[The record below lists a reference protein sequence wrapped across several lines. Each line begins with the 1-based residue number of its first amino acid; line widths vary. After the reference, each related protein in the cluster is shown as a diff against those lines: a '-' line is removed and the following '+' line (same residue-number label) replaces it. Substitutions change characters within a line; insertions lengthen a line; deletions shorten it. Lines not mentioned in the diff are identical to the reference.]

1 MENAKVKD
9 WVLDIGADL
18 IGGILIA
25 LGIYN
30 FALHAN
36 FPVAGFS
43 GIAII
48 LYHIFGLPIG
58 IGTILLNVPVSIFCY
73 KFLGKGFFF
82 RSVKSMVISSLLM
95 DYVAPLFP
103 VYDGERL
110 LAALCMGV
118 LCGLGYALIFMRDS
132 STGGQDFITVSIR
145 KIRPHLTLGVLT
157 MIFDSTTIL
166 LGTLIVFHEID
177 GLLYGIIVTF
187 LISTVMDHFM
197 YGIYKGKLTFVVTEH
212 GKAVVDAIDKISG
225 RGATIVKGVGG
236 YSLKEKDI
244 VLCACN
250 NKEMYQIKRRVHEI
264 DPDAFTMIV
273 ESNEVVGEGFQ
284 EGIGVKKLLVE

>member
-1 MENAKVKD
+1 MMENAKVKD

-25 LGIYN
+25 VGIYN

-212 GKAVVDAIDKISG
+212 GKAVVDAIYKISG
-225 RGATIVKGVGG
+225 RGATIVQGVGG

-284 EGIGVKKLLVE
+284 EGSFD

>member
-1 MENAKVKD
+1 MMENAKVKD

-18 IGGILIA
+18 LGGMLIA

-48 LYHIFGLPIG
+48 LYHVFGLPIG
-58 IGTILLNVPVSIFCY
+58 IGTILLNIPVSIFCY

-273 ESNEVVGEGFQ
+273 ESNEVGGEGFQ
-284 EGIGVKKLLVE
+284 EGSFD

>member
-25 LGIYN
+25 VGIYN

-145 KIRPHLTLGVLT
+145 KISPHLTLGVLT

-284 EGIGVKKLLVE
+284 EGSFD

>member
-110 LAALCMGV
+110 LAAVCMGV

-284 EGIGVKKLLVE
+284 EGSFD

>member
-25 LGIYN
+25 VGIYN

-103 VYDGERL
+103 VYDACCIVYGC
-110 LAALCMGV
+110 ALWSRICID
-118 LCGLGYALIFMRDS
+118 LYAGFFNRRS
-132 STGGQDFITVSIR
+132 G
-145 KIRPHLTLGVLT
+145 
-157 MIFDSTTIL
+157 
-166 LGTLIVFHEID
+166 FHH
-177 GLLYGIIVTF
+177 
-187 LISTVMDHFM
+187 S
-197 YGIYKGKLTFVVTEH
+197 
-212 GKAVVDAIDKISG
+212 
-225 RGATIVKGVGG
+225 
-236 YSLKEKDI
+236 
-244 VLCACN
+244 
-250 NKEMYQIKRRVHEI
+250 VH
-264 DPDAFTMIV
+264 
-273 ESNEVVGEGFQ
+273 S
-284 EGIGVKKLLVE
+284 

>member
-25 LGIYN
+25 VGIYN

-43 GIAII
+43 GIASI

-110 LAALCMGV
+110 LAAVCMGV

-284 EGIGVKKLLVE
+284 EGSFD

>member
-25 LGIYN
+25 VGIYN

-110 LAALCMGV
+110 LAAVCMGV

-284 EGIGVKKLLVE
+284 EGSFD

>member
-1 MENAKVKD
+1 MMENAKVKD

-25 LGIYN
+25 VGIYN

-284 EGIGVKKLLVE
+284 ESSFD

>member
-1 MENAKVKD
+1 MMENTKVKD

-30 FALHAN
+30 FALYAN

-284 EGIGVKKLLVE
+284 EGSFD

>member
-25 LGIYN
+25 VGIYN

-273 ESNEVVGEGFQ
+273 ESNEVVREGFQ
-284 EGIGVKKLLVE
+284 EGSFD

>member
-18 IGGILIA
+18 LGGMLIA

-30 FALHAN
+30 FALYAN

-110 LAALCMGV
+110 LAAVCMGV

-145 KIRPHLTLGVLT
+145 KICPHLTLGILT

-284 EGIGVKKLLVE
+284 EGSFD

>member
-18 IGGILIA
+18 LGGMLIA

-48 LYHIFGLPIG
+48 LYHVFGLPIG
-58 IGTILLNVPVSIFCY
+58 IGTILLNIPVSIFCY

-284 EGIGVKKLLVE
+284 EGSFD

>member
-1 MENAKVKD
+1 MVNAKVKD

-25 LGIYN
+25 VGIYN

-284 EGIGVKKLLVE
+284 EGSFD

>member
-1 MENAKVKD
+1 MENTKVKD

-30 FALHAN
+30 FALYAN

-110 LAALCMGV
+110 LAAVCMGV

-145 KIRPHLTLGVLT
+145 KIRPHLTLGILT
-157 MIFDSTTIL
+157 MIFDSATIL

-284 EGIGVKKLLVE
+284 EGSFD

>member
-25 LGIYN
+25 VGIYN

-95 DYVAPLFP
+95 DYVAPLFS

-284 EGIGVKKLLVE
+284 EGSFD

>member
-25 LGIYN
+25 VGIYN

-58 IGTILLNVPVSIFCY
+58 IGTILLNVPVSIFCC

-284 EGIGVKKLLVE
+284 EGSFD

>member
-1 MENAKVKD
+1 MMENAKVKD

-25 LGIYN
+25 VGIYN

-250 NKEMYQIKRRVHEI
+250 KEMYQIKRRVHEI

-284 EGIGVKKLLVE
+284 EGSFD

>member
-1 MENAKVKD
+1 MENTKVKD

-30 FALHAN
+30 FALYAN

-284 EGIGVKKLLVE
+284 EGSFD

>member
-1 MENAKVKD
+1 MMENAKVKD

-18 IGGILIA
+18 LGGMLIA

-48 LYHIFGLPIG
+48 LYHVFGLPIG
-58 IGTILLNVPVSIFCY
+58 IGTILLNIPVSIFCY

-284 EGIGVKKLLVE
+284 EGSFD

>member
-18 IGGILIA
+18 LGGMLIA

-48 LYHIFGLPIG
+48 LYHVFGLPIG
-58 IGTILLNVPVSIFCY
+58 IGTILLNIPVSIFCY

-145 KIRPHLTLGVLT
+145 KIRPHLTLGILT
-157 MIFDSTTIL
+157 MIFDSATIL

-284 EGIGVKKLLVE
+284 EGSFD

>member
-25 LGIYN
+25 VGIYN

-118 LCGLGYALIFMRDS
+118 LCGLGYALIFMRDA

-284 EGIGVKKLLVE
+284 EGSFD

>member
-1 MENAKVKD
+1 MMENAKVKD

-18 IGGILIA
+18 LGGMLIA

-30 FALHAN
+30 FALYAN

-110 LAALCMGV
+110 LAAVCMGV

-145 KIRPHLTLGVLT
+145 KICPHLTLGILT

-284 EGIGVKKLLVE
+284 EGSFD

>member
-1 MENAKVKD
+1 MDKRKMKD
-9 WVLDIGADL
+9 WALDIGADL
-18 IGGILIA
+18 LGGMLIA
-25 LGIYN
+25 VGIYN
-30 FALHAN
+30 FALYAN

-43 GIAII
+43 GVAII
-48 LYHIFGLPIG
+48 LYHILGLPVG
-58 IGTILLNVPVSIFCY
+58 IGTILLNIPVSIFCY

-82 RSVKSMVISSLLM
+82 RSVRSMVISSLLM

-145 KIRPHLTLGVLT
+145 KVYPHLTLGILT

-187 LISTVMDHFM
+187 LMSTVMDHFM

-212 GKAVVDAIDKISG
+212 GKEVVDEIDKISG
-225 RGATIVKGVGG
+225 RGATIVKGIGG
-236 YSLKEKDI
+236 YSLQEKDI

-284 EGIGVKKLLVE
+284 EGAFD